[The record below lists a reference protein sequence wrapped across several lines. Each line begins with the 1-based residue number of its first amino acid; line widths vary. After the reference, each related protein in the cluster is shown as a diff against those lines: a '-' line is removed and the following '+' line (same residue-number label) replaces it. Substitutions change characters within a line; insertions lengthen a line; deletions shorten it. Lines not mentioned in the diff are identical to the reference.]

1 MKKHMEKLLKL
12 DAITLTKEKVSL
24 TSDIIATRRGVINGE
39 IQNTQIVRAK
49 RRELAR
55 VNTMLN
61 MLSNSE
67 PKVKEI
73 NPPAGGEKKP
83 ASKPKAKESKK

>member
-12 DAITLTKEKVSL
+12 DATTLTKEKVTL
-24 TSDIIATRRGVINGE
+24 TADIIATRRGVINGE

-55 VNTMLN
+55 VNTLLN
-61 MLSNSE
+61 MSSNSE
-67 PKVKEI
+67 PKVKEVKT
-73 NPPAGGEKKP
+73 EKKP
-83 ASKPKAKESKK
+83 VAKPKAKESK

>member
-1 MKKHMEKLLKL
+1 MKKHMEPLLKL
-12 DAITLTKEKVSL
+12 DAVALTKKRGVL
-24 TSDIIATRRGVINGE
+24 TNEIVENRRGVINGE
-39 IQNTQIVRAK
+39 IQNTQVVKAK

-67 PKVKEI
+67 KLEKTEVK
-73 NPPAGGEKKP
+73 K
-83 ASKPKAKESKK
+83 